1 MGLWIMS
8 ITLSSI
14 MSLGPEKLFNCCSLD
29 FMYFF
34 LYYPIIIILKERGR
48 KAKEKHAIWKSGFN
62 LNLTW
67 H

>member
-1 MGLWIMS
+1 
-8 ITLSSI
+8 